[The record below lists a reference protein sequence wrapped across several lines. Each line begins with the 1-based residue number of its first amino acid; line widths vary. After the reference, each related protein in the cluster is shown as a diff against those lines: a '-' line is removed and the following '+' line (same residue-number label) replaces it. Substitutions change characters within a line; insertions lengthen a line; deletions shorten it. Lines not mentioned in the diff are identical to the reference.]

1 MITLMQGFCVRVDW
15 DKLRKI
21 CSANIDY
28 KFQMRLLFFFCIF
41 NPVLFFPWQSDQIM
55 RRMRKKNHSWYY
67 FQLISQAG
75 NGRLGQVK
83 CIVGYS
89 IAHSELPCLLHG
101 LANMPCVQ
109 CIQIICAQYTYCIP
123 QKWREWF
130 DIWYLYVN
138 VWSLFG
144 IP

>member
-1 MITLMQGFCVRVDW
+1 MQGFCVCVDW
-15 DKLRKI
+15 DKLSEI

-28 KFQMRLLFFFCIF
+28 YNFSWGCSFFAFLIQFYFILLA
-41 NPVLFFPWQSDQIM
+41 VWSDNEKNE
-55 RRMRKKNHSWYY
+55 KKNHSWYY

-89 IAHSELPCLLHG
+89 IAHSELPCLLHS

-109 CIQIICAQYTYCIP
+109 CIQIICALITYCIL
-123 QKWREWF
+123 QKWHEWF
-130 DIWYLYVN
+130 GIWYLYVN
-138 VWSLFG
+138 VWSLLGF
-144 IP
+144 PKAF